1 MKVIKRIRVAQ
12 VQIIIR
18 DGDVYA
24 LDMHGAREKENK
36 RVLHV

>member
-1 MKVIKRIRVAQ
+1 MQITEKNLASSFR
-12 VQIIIR
+12 IIIH

-36 RVLHV
+36 RAPHV